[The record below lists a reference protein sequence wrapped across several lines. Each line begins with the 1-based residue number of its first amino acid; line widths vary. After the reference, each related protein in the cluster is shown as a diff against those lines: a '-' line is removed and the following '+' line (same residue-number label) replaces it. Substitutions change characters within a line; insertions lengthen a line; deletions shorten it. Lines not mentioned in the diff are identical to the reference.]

1 MKLTRIPIESDL
13 ARFHIPYSFKNQ
25 RTFNIPPPSTIVGI
39 LKILYNE
46 DIDNFVFGYIIEHK
60 GIFKD
65 LTKTYKVKAEKIKE
79 EKIKTIKY
87 AKTKIDKSD
96 VCCVEYLIEPKLYI
110 YTNIKEELK
119 INKPL
124 NLGKTDCLARVLL
137 NQKEEINLI
146 NKEGQGYN
154 QWTDLNTGYGQIKR
168 ITTET
173 TFNIETDCY
182 EQNYKLLRE
191 NEAFDYDKF
200 YDEELE
206 QNIFLW
212 KFNKEREERIECYVE
227 NH

>member
-1 MKLTRIPIESDL
+1 MNFIKIPIISNL
-13 ARFHIPYSFKNQ
+13 AHFHIPYSFKNQ

-46 DIDNFVFGYIIEHK
+46 DIDNFVFGYTIEYD

-65 LTKTYKVKAEKIKE
+65 LTKTYKEVNRNTNNIEYM
-79 EKIKTIKY
+79 KTGIQ
-87 AKTKIDKSD
+87 KSD
-96 VCCVEYLIEPKLYI
+96 ICCVEYLIEPKINI
-110 YTNIKEELK
+110 YTNIKEELR

-137 NQKEEINLI
+137 NQKQEINLI

-154 QWTDLNTGYGQIKR
+154 QWTDLNVGYGQIKR

-173 TFNIETDCY
+173 IFNRETDCY

-191 NEAFDYDKF
+191 NEVFDYDKF
-200 YDEELE
+200 YDEELG

-212 KFNKEREERIECYVE
+212 SFNKKREDRIECYVE